1 MEEDIL
7 KVIENSKQSGIKLED
22 VIGKFK
28 SINEEEIECEVSL
41 LEKEGKI
48 YKNCNGYYIV
58 LDKDLKISTLYCS
71 HKGRRYVTDNNNIFF
86 VDSKDINGALDFDK
100 VIFRPNEKNKT
111 ARVEKIIERQND
123 IVVAEVISTTN
134 GKILSTINT
143 PEKVNIH
150 IRQGELEKYYDGDR
164 LVVNVESYS
173 IPNEIKGKIIEKL
186 GNKKEP
192 NIEEVTIAASRGF
205 TTKYSKEYLDEL
217 AAIPD
222 KVTDEDIK
230 GRLDLRNDVIFTID
244 SESTKDMDDA
254 ISIKVLDNGNY
265 QLGVHIANV
274 SHYIKKGSVIY
285 EDAIKRGN
293 SAYFAN
299 SVIPML
305 HFDISNGIC
314 SLNED
319 VDRLTKSCI
328 MEINKK
334 GKVVNYYITDSVIHS
349 KKKMTYE
356 DINKIFED
364 GVIISEYLPYYDSLK
379 ILKELTTILKEKH
392 EKDGYI
398 AFASNEIKTI
408 VDNNDET
415 LEFKNVHQGIGQE
428 MVEYSMIAANET
440 VAGHVFWMRLPFIYR
455 IHNEPREKRIE
466 EAMEIAK
473 KIGYRF
479 SKIKDMGG
487 SHLLQQVIKQLS
499 VKEEFQA
506 LSQFFVKTMPRALY
520 STENIGH
527 FALALDFYTHFTS
540 PIRRGCDLIVH
551 ELLDLYD
558 KDISYVNFEELEDE
572 LAIISEHISYTER
585 QADMVEYE
593 INALRM
599 VKYMRENIGK
609 TYKARIH
616 DITPLNV
623 QIVLENNVIGTVP
636 IDFVGGGGFYYMDAS
651 KSLKRGKSTYCIG
664 NNVICTV
671 INTDEEDRTVICSID
686 RNLTREHTKQKIK
699 KLEQKNK
706 N

>member
-7 KVIENSKQSGIKLED
+7 KVIENSKQSGIRLED
-22 VIGKFK
+22 VVGKFK

-41 LEKEGKI
+41 LEKEGRI
-48 YKNCNGYYIV
+48 YKNCDGYYIA
-58 LDKDLKISTLYCS
+58 LDKDLKIGTLYCS
-71 HKGRRYVTDNNNIFF
+71 HKGRRYVTDNNAIFF
-86 VDSKDINGALDFDK
+86 VDSKDINGAFDFDK

-111 ARVEKIIERQND
+111 AKVEKIIERQND

-143 PEKVNIH
+143 PEKINIQ

-164 LVVNVESYS
+164 LIVNVGSYS
-173 IPNEIKGKIIEKL
+173 TPNEVRGKIIEKL

-265 QLGVHIANV
+265 ELGVHIANV
-274 SHYIKKGSVIY
+274 SHYVKKGSAIY

-415 LEFKNVHQGIGQE
+415 LGFKNIHQGIGQE

-455 IHNEPREKRIE
+455 IHNEPKEKRIE

-540 PIRRGCDLIVH
+540 PIRRGCDLMVH

-558 KDISYVNFEELEDE
+558 KDISYVNFEKLEDE

-671 INTDEEDRTVICSID
+671 IDIDEEDRTVICSID
-686 RNLTREHTKQKIK
+686 RNLTREHAKQKVK
-699 KLEQKNK
+699 KL
-706 N
+706 

>member
-28 SINEEEIECEVSL
+28 SINEEEIEYEVSL

-173 IPNEIKGKIIEKL
+173 TPNEIKGKIIEKL

-274 SHYIKKGSVIY
+274 SHYIKKGSAIY

>member
-1 MEEDIL
+1 MGEDIL

-22 VIGKFK
+22 VIRKFK
-28 SINEEEIECEVSL
+28 SINEEEIEGEVSL

-71 HKGRRYVTDNNNIFF
+71 HKGRRYVTDNNTIFF
-86 VDSKDINGALDFDK
+86 VDSKDINGALDFDR

-173 IPNEIKGKIIEKL
+173 TPNEIKGKIIEKL

-274 SHYIKKGSVIY
+274 SHYIKKGSAIY

-415 LEFKNVHQGIGQE
+415 LGFKNVHQGIGQE

-593 INALRM
+593 INVLRM

-671 INTDEEDRTVICSID
+671 INIDEEDRTVICSID
-686 RNLTREHTKQKIK
+686 RNLTREHTKQKVK
-699 KLEQKNK
+699 KL
-706 N
+706 

>member
-1 MEEDIL
+1 MGEDIL

-71 HKGRRYVTDNNNIFF
+71 HKGRRYVTDNNTIFF

-123 IVVAEVISTTN
+123 IVVAEVISTIN

-164 LVVNVESYS
+164 LVVNVENYS
-173 IPNEIKGKIIEKL
+173 TPNEIKGKIIEKL

-230 GRLDLRNDVIFTID
+230 ERLDLRNDVIFTID

-274 SHYIKKGSVIY
+274 SHYIKKGSAIY

-651 KSLKRGKSTYCIG
+651 KSLKRGRSTYCIG

-671 INTDEEDRTVICSID
+671 INIDEEDRTVICSID
-686 RNLTREHTKQKIK
+686 RNLTREHTKQKVK
-699 KLEQKNK
+699 KL
-706 N
+706 

>member
-1 MEEDIL
+1 MGEDIL

-71 HKGRRYVTDNNNIFF
+71 HKGRRYVTDNNTIFF

-143 PEKVNIH
+143 PEKINIH

-173 IPNEIKGKIIEKL
+173 TPNEIKGKIIEKL

-217 AAIPD
+217 ATIPD
-222 KVTDEDIK
+222 KVTDEDIN

-254 ISIKVLDNGNY
+254 ISVKVLDNGNY

-274 SHYIKKGSVIY
+274 SHYIKKGSAIY

-415 LEFKNVHQGIGQE
+415 LGFKNIHQGIGQE

-540 PIRRGCDLIVH
+540 PIRRGCDLMVH

-599 VKYMRENIGK
+599 VKFMRENIGK

-671 INTDEEDRTVICSID
+671 IDIDEEDRTVICSID
-686 RNLTREHTKQKIK
+686 RNLTREHAKQKVK
-699 KLEQKNK
+699 KL
-706 N
+706 

>member
-7 KVIENSKQSGIKLED
+7 KVIENSKQSGIRLED
-22 VIGKFK
+22 VVGKFK

-41 LEKEGKI
+41 LEKEGRI
-48 YKNCNGYYIV
+48 YKNCDGYYIA
-58 LDKDLKISTLYCS
+58 LDKDLKIGTLYCS
-71 HKGRRYVTDNNNIFF
+71 HKGRRYVTDNNTIFF
-86 VDSKDINGALDFDK
+86 VDSKDINGAFDFDK

-111 ARVEKIIERQND
+111 AKVEKIIERQND

-143 PEKVNIH
+143 PEKINIQ

-164 LVVNVESYS
+164 LIVNVGSYS
-173 IPNEIKGKIIEKL
+173 TPNEVRGKIIEKL

-205 TTKYSKEYLDEL
+205 TTKYTKEYLDEL

-265 QLGVHIANV
+265 ELGVHIANV
-274 SHYIKKGSVIY
+274 SHYVKKGSAIY

-415 LEFKNVHQGIGQE
+415 LGFKNIHQGIGQE

-455 IHNEPREKRIE
+455 IHNEPKEKRIE

-540 PIRRGCDLIVH
+540 PIRRGCDLMVH

-636 IDFVGGGGFYYMDAS
+636 IDFVGGVGFYYMDAS

-671 INTDEEDRTVICSID
+671 ADIDEEDRTVICSID
-686 RNLTREHTKQKIK
+686 RNLTREHAKQKVK
-699 KLEQKNK
+699 KL
-706 N
+706 

>member
-1 MEEDIL
+1 MGEDIL

-48 YKNCNGYYIV
+48 YKNCNGYYIM

-71 HKGRRYVTDNNNIFF
+71 HKGRRYVTDNNTIFF
-86 VDSKDINGALDFDK
+86 VDSKDINGALDFDR

-164 LVVNVESYS
+164 LVVNVENYS
-173 IPNEIKGKIIEKL
+173 TPNEIKGKIIEKL

-274 SHYIKKGSVIY
+274 SHYIKKGSAIY

-415 LEFKNVHQGIGQE
+415 LGFKNVHQGIGQE

-671 INTDEEDRTVICSID
+671 INIDEEDRTVICSID
-686 RNLTREHTKQKIK
+686 RNLTREHTKQKVK
-699 KLEQKNK
+699 KL
-706 N
+706 

>member
-173 IPNEIKGKIIEKL
+173 TPNEIKGKIIEKL

-686 RNLTREHTKQKIK
+686 RNLTREHTKQKVK
-699 KLEQKNK
+699 KL
-706 N
+706 

>member
-1 MEEDIL
+1 MGEDIL

-71 HKGRRYVTDNNNIFF
+71 HKGRRYVTDNNTIFF

-123 IVVAEVISTTN
+123 IVVAEVISTIN

-173 IPNEIKGKIIEKL
+173 TPNEIKGKIIEKL

-274 SHYIKKGSVIY
+274 SHYIKKGSAIY

-415 LEFKNVHQGIGQE
+415 LGFKNIHQGIGQE

-671 INTDEEDRTVICSID
+671 INIDEEDRTVICSID

-699 KLEQKNK
+699 KL
-706 N
+706 

>member
-7 KVIENSKQSGIKLED
+7 KVIENSKQSGIRLED
-22 VIGKFK
+22 VVGKFK
-28 SINEEEIECEVSL
+28 SINEEEIESEVSL
-41 LEKEGKI
+41 LEKEGRI
-48 YKNCNGYYIV
+48 YKNCDGYYIA
-58 LDKDLKISTLYCS
+58 LDKDLKIGTLYCS
-71 HKGRRYVTDNNNIFF
+71 HKGRRYVTDNNTIFF
-86 VDSKDINGALDFDK
+86 VDSKDINGAFDFDK

-111 ARVEKIIERQND
+111 AKVEKIIERQND

-143 PEKVNIH
+143 PEKINIQ

-164 LVVNVESYS
+164 LIVNVGSYS
-173 IPNEIKGKIIEKL
+173 TPNEVRGKIIEKL

-205 TTKYSKEYLDEL
+205 TTKYTKEYLDEL

-265 QLGVHIANV
+265 ELGVHIANV
-274 SHYIKKGSVIY
+274 SHYVKKGSAIY
-285 EDAIKRGN
+285 EDAIRRGN

-415 LEFKNVHQGIGQE
+415 LGFKNIHQGIGQE

-455 IHNEPREKRIE
+455 IHNEPKEKRIE

-540 PIRRGCDLIVH
+540 PIRRGCDLMVH

-671 INTDEEDRTVICSID
+671 IDIDEEDRTVICSID
-686 RNLTREHTKQKIK
+686 RNLTREHAKQKVK
-699 KLEQKNK
+699 KL
-706 N
+706 

>member
-1 MEEDIL
+1 MGEDIL

-28 SINEEEIECEVSL
+28 SINKEEIEGEVSL

-48 YKNCNGYYIV
+48 YKNCNGYYIM

-71 HKGRRYVTDNNNIFF
+71 HKGRRYVTDNNTIFF

-143 PEKVNIH
+143 PEKINIH

-164 LVVNVESYS
+164 LIVNVESYS
-173 IPNEIKGKIIEKL
+173 TPNEIKGKIIEKL

-230 GRLDLRNDVIFTID
+230 GRLDLRSDVIFTID

-274 SHYIKKGSVIY
+274 SHYIKKGSAIY

-540 PIRRGCDLIVH
+540 PIRRGCDLMVH

-671 INTDEEDRTVICSID
+671 INIDEEDRTVICSID
-686 RNLTREHTKQKIK
+686 RNLTREHTKQKVK
-699 KLEQKNK
+699 KL
-706 N
+706 

>member
-1 MEEDIL
+1 MGEDIL

-22 VIGKFK
+22 VIRKFK

-71 HKGRRYVTDNNNIFF
+71 HKGRRYVTDNNTIFF

-123 IVVAEVISTTN
+123 IVVAEVISTIN

-173 IPNEIKGKIIEKL
+173 TPNEIKGKIIEKL

-274 SHYIKKGSVIY
+274 SHYIKKGSAIY

-415 LEFKNVHQGIGQE
+415 LGFKNIHQGIGQE

-540 PIRRGCDLIVH
+540 PIRRGCDLMVH

-664 NNVICTV
+664 NNVVCTV
-671 INTDEEDRTVICSID
+671 IDIDEEDRTVICSID

-699 KLEQKNK
+699 KL
-706 N
+706 

>member
-1 MEEDIL
+1 MGEDIL

-48 YKNCNGYYIV
+48 YKNCNGYYIM

-71 HKGRRYVTDNNNIFF
+71 HKGRRYVTDNNTIFF

-123 IVVAEVISTTN
+123 IVVAEVISTIN

-173 IPNEIKGKIIEKL
+173 TPNEIKGKIIEKL

-274 SHYIKKGSVIY
+274 SHYIKKGSAIY

-408 VDNNDET
+408 VDNNEET

-540 PIRRGCDLIVH
+540 PIRRGCDLMVH

-671 INTDEEDRTVICSID
+671 INIDEEDRTVICSID
-686 RNLTREHTKQKIK
+686 RNLTREHTKQKVK
-699 KLEQKNK
+699 KL
-706 N
+706 

>member
-173 IPNEIKGKIIEKL
+173 TPNEIKGKIIEKL

-274 SHYIKKGSVIY
+274 SHYIKKGSAIY

-364 GVIISEYLPYYDSLK
+364 GVVISEYLPYYDSLK

-599 VKYMRENIGK
+599 VKYIRENISK
-609 TYKARIH
+609 SYKARIH
-616 DITPLNV
+616 DIPPLNV

-699 KLEQKNK
+699 KL
-706 N
+706 

>member
-1 MEEDIL
+1 MGEDIL

-71 HKGRRYVTDNNNIFF
+71 HKGRRYVTDNNTIFF

-123 IVVAEVISTTN
+123 IVVAEVISTIN

-164 LVVNVESYS
+164 LVVNVENYS
-173 IPNEIKGKIIEKL
+173 TPNEIKGKIIEKL

-274 SHYIKKGSVIY
+274 SHYIKKGSAIY

-415 LEFKNVHQGIGQE
+415 LGFKNIHQGIGQE

-593 INALRM
+593 INVLRM

-671 INTDEEDRTVICSID
+671 INIDEEDRTVICSID
-686 RNLTREHTKQKIK
+686 RNLTREHTKQKVK
-699 KLEQKNK
+699 KL
-706 N
+706 

>member
-173 IPNEIKGKIIEKL
+173 TPNEIKGKIIEKL

-364 GVIISEYLPYYDSLK
+364 GVVISEYLPYYDSLK

-686 RNLTREHTKQKIK
+686 RNLTREHTKQKVK
-699 KLEQKNK
+699 KL
-706 N
+706 

>member
-1 MEEDIL
+1 MGEDIL

-22 VIGKFK
+22 VIRKFK
-28 SINEEEIECEVSL
+28 SINEEEIEGEVSL

-71 HKGRRYVTDNNNIFF
+71 HKGRRYVTDNNTIFF

-123 IVVAEVISTTN
+123 IVVAEVISTIN

-173 IPNEIKGKIIEKL
+173 TPNKIKGKIIEKL

-192 NIEEVTIAASRGF
+192 NIEEVTIAVSRGF

-274 SHYIKKGSVIY
+274 SHYIKKGSAIY

-415 LEFKNVHQGIGQE
+415 LGFKNVHQGIGQE

-540 PIRRGCDLIVH
+540 PIRRGCDLMVH

-572 LAIISEHISYTER
+572 LSIISEHISYTER

-671 INTDEEDRTVICSID
+671 INIDEEDRTVICSID
-686 RNLTREHTKQKIK
+686 RNLTREHTKQKVK
-699 KLEQKNK
+699 KL
-706 N
+706 

>member
-1 MEEDIL
+1 MGEDIL

-71 HKGRRYVTDNNNIFF
+71 HKGRRYVTDNNTIFF
-86 VDSKDINGALDFDK
+86 VDSKDINGALDFDR

-173 IPNEIKGKIIEKL
+173 TPNEIKGKIIEKL

-230 GRLDLRNDVIFTID
+230 GRLDLRDDVIFTID

-274 SHYIKKGSVIY
+274 SHYIKKGSTIY

-415 LEFKNVHQGIGQE
+415 LGFKNIHQGIGQE

-540 PIRRGCDLIVH
+540 PIRRGCDLMVH

-558 KDISYVNFEELEDE
+558 KDISYVNFEKLEDE

-671 INTDEEDRTVICSID
+671 INIDEEDRTVICSID
-686 RNLTREHTKQKIK
+686 RNLTREHTKQKVK
-699 KLEQKNK
+699 KL
-706 N
+706 

>member
-71 HKGRRYVTDNNNIFF
+71 HKGRRYVTDNNTIFF

-143 PEKVNIH
+143 PEKINIH

-173 IPNEIKGKIIEKL
+173 TPNEIKGKIIEKL

-217 AAIPD
+217 ATIPD
-222 KVTDEDIK
+222 KVTDEDINE
-230 GRLDLRNDVIFTID
+230 RLDLRNDVIFTID

-265 QLGVHIANV
+265 ELGVHIANV
-274 SHYIKKGSVIY
+274 SHYIKKGSAIY

-319 VDRLTKSCI
+319 VDRLTKSCV

-334 GKVVNYYITDSVIHS
+334 GKVVNYYIADSVIHS

-364 GVIISEYLPYYDSLK
+364 GVITSEYLPYYDSLK
-379 ILKELTTILKEKH
+379 ILKELTMILKEKH

-415 LEFKNVHQGIGQE
+415 LGFKNVHQGIGQE

-455 IHNEPREKRIE
+455 IHNEPKEKRIE

-540 PIRRGCDLIVH
+540 PIRRGCDLMVH

-599 VKYMRENIGK
+599 VKFMKENIGK

-671 INTDEEDRTVICSID
+671 IDIDEEDRTVICSID
-686 RNLTREHTKQKIK
+686 RNLTREHAKQKVK
-699 KLEQKNK
+699 KL
-706 N
+706 

>member
-1 MEEDIL
+1 MGEDIL

-71 HKGRRYVTDNNNIFF
+71 HKGRRYVTDNNTIFF

-173 IPNEIKGKIIEKL
+173 TPNEIKGKIIEKL

-274 SHYIKKGSVIY
+274 SHYIKKGSAIY

-408 VDNNDET
+408 VDGNDET
-415 LEFKNVHQGIGQE
+415 LGFKNIHQGIGQE

-671 INTDEEDRTVICSID
+671 INIDEEDRTVICSID
-686 RNLTREHTKQKIK
+686 RNLTREHTKQKVK
-699 KLEQKNK
+699 KL
-706 N
+706 

>member
-7 KVIENSKQSGIKLED
+7 KVIENSKQSGIRLED
-22 VIGKFK
+22 VVGKFK
-28 SINEEEIECEVSL
+28 SINEEEIESEVSL
-41 LEKEGKI
+41 LEKEGRI
-48 YKNCNGYYIV
+48 YKNCDGYYIA
-58 LDKDLKISTLYCS
+58 LDKDLKIGTLYCS
-71 HKGRRYVTDNNNIFF
+71 HKGRRYVTDNNTIFF
-86 VDSKDINGALDFDK
+86 VDSKDINGAFDFDK

-111 ARVEKIIERQND
+111 AKVEKIIERQND

-143 PEKVNIH
+143 PEKINIQ

-164 LVVNVESYS
+164 LIVNVGSYS
-173 IPNEIKGKIIEKL
+173 TPNEVRGKIIEKL

-205 TTKYSKEYLDEL
+205 TTKYTKEYLDEL

-265 QLGVHIANV
+265 ELGVHIANV
-274 SHYIKKGSVIY
+274 SHYVKKGSAIY
-285 EDAIKRGN
+285 EDAIRRGN

-415 LEFKNVHQGIGQE
+415 LGFKNVHQGIGQE

-455 IHNEPREKRIE
+455 IHNEPKEKRIE

-540 PIRRGCDLIVH
+540 PIRRGCDLMVH

-671 INTDEEDRTVICSID
+671 IDIDEEDRTVICSID
-686 RNLTREHTKQKIK
+686 RNLTREHAKQKVK
-699 KLEQKNK
+699 KL
-706 N
+706 

>member
-1 MEEDIL
+1 MGEDIL

-71 HKGRRYVTDNNNIFF
+71 HKGRRYVTDNNTIFF

-143 PEKVNIH
+143 PEKINIH

-164 LVVNVESYS
+164 LIVNVESYS
-173 IPNEIKGKIIEKL
+173 TPNEIKGKIIEKL

-274 SHYIKKGSVIY
+274 SHYIKKGSAIY

-415 LEFKNVHQGIGQE
+415 LGFKNIHQGIGQE

-540 PIRRGCDLIVH
+540 PIRRGCDLMVH

-671 INTDEEDRTVICSID
+671 INIDEEDRTVICSID
-686 RNLTREHTKQKIK
+686 RNLTREHTKQKVK
-699 KLEQKNK
+699 KL
-706 N
+706 

>member
-7 KVIENSKQSGIKLED
+7 RVIENSKQSGIKLED

-28 SINEEEIECEVSL
+28 SINEEEIEYEVSL

-173 IPNEIKGKIIEKL
+173 TPNEIKGKIIEKL

-392 EKDGYI
+392 EKAGYI

-699 KLEQKNK
+699 KL
-706 N
+706 

>member
-1 MEEDIL
+1 MGEDIL

-48 YKNCNGYYIV
+48 YKNCNGYYIM

-71 HKGRRYVTDNNNIFF
+71 HKGRRYVTDNNTIFF

-123 IVVAEVISTTN
+123 IVVAEVISTIN

-173 IPNEIKGKIIEKL
+173 TPNEIKGKIIEKL

-274 SHYIKKGSVIY
+274 SHYIKKGSAIY

-415 LEFKNVHQGIGQE
+415 LDFKNIHQGIGQE

-540 PIRRGCDLIVH
+540 PIRRGCDLMVH

-671 INTDEEDRTVICSID
+671 INIDEEDRTVICSID
-686 RNLTREHTKQKIK
+686 RNLTREHTKQKVK
-699 KLEQKNK
+699 KL
-706 N
+706 

>member
-1 MEEDIL
+1 MVEDIL

-71 HKGRRYVTDNNNIFF
+71 HKGRRYVTDNNTIFF

-143 PEKVNIH
+143 PEKANIH

-173 IPNEIKGKIIEKL
+173 TPNEIKGKIIEKL

-274 SHYIKKGSVIY
+274 SHYIKKGSAIY

-415 LEFKNVHQGIGQE
+415 LGFKNIHQGIGQE

-540 PIRRGCDLIVH
+540 PIRRGCDLMVH

-671 INTDEEDRTVICSID
+671 INIDEEDRTVICSMD
-686 RNLTREHTKQKIK
+686 RNLTREHTKQKVK
-699 KLEQKNK
+699 KL
-706 N
+706 

>member
-1 MEEDIL
+1 MGEDIL

-22 VIGKFK
+22 VIRKFK
-28 SINEEEIECEVSL
+28 SINEEEIEGEVSL

-71 HKGRRYVTDNNNIFF
+71 HKGRRYVTDNNTIFF
-86 VDSKDINGALDFDK
+86 VDSKDINGALDFDR

-164 LVVNVESYS
+164 LVVNVENYS
-173 IPNEIKGKIIEKL
+173 TPNEIKGKIIEKL

-274 SHYIKKGSVIY
+274 SHYIKKGSAIY

-671 INTDEEDRTVICSID
+671 INIDEEDRTVICSID
-686 RNLTREHTKQKIK
+686 RNLTREHTKQKVK
-699 KLEQKNK
+699 KL
-706 N
+706 

>member
-1 MEEDIL
+1 MEEEIF
-7 KVIENSKQSGIKLED
+7 KVIENSKQSGIILED
-22 VIGKFK
+22 VLRKFK
-28 SINEEEIECEVSL
+28 SINEQELEYNISQ
-41 LEKEGKI
+41 LEKNGKI
-48 YKNCNGYYIV
+48 YRNSDGYYIA
-58 LDKDLKISTLYCS
+58 LEKDLKISKLYCS
-71 HKGRRYVTDNNNIFF
+71 HKGRRYVTCENTVLF
-86 VDSKDINGALDFDK
+86 VESKDINGALDFDT
-100 VIFRPNEKNKT
+100 VIFKPNEKNKT
-111 ARVEKIIERQND
+111 AKVEKIIERQNS
-123 IVVAEVISTTN
+123 IVVAEIISTAD
-134 GKILSTINT
+134 GKQLLTINT
-143 PEKVNIH
+143 PEKMNVS
-150 IRQGELEKYYDGDR
+150 IRQIELEKYYDGDR
-164 LVVNVESYS
+164 LIVNIESYS
-173 IPNEIKGKIIEKL
+173 TPSEIKGKIIERL

-192 NIEEVTIAASRGF
+192 NIEEKTIAASRGF
-205 TTKYSKEYLDEL
+205 TTNYSKEYLEEL
-217 AAIPD
+217 ANIPD

-230 GRLDLRNDVIFTID
+230 GRLDLRNEVIFTID

-254 ISIKVLDNGNY
+254 ISIKVLENGNY
-265 QLGVHIANV
+265 ELGVHIANV
-274 SHYIKKGSVIY
+274 SHYIKKGSAIY
-285 EDAIKRGN
+285 EDALKRGN

-305 HFDISNGIC
+305 HFNISNGIC

-356 DINKIFED
+356 DINQIFEED
-364 GVIISEYLPYYDSLK
+364 IIKDEYLPYYDDLK
-379 ILKELTTILKEKH
+379 TLKDLTKILKEKH

-415 LEFKNVHQGIGQE
+415 LGFKSMHQGVGQE

-455 IHNEPREKRIE
+455 IHNEPKEKRIE

-499 VKEEFQA
+499 VKDEFQA

-540 PIRRGCDLIVH
+540 PIRRGCDLMVH

-558 KDISYVNFEELEDE
+558 KDISKIDFEKLEDE
-572 LAIISEHISYTER
+572 LSIISEHISYTER

-599 VKYMRENIGK
+599 VKYMSENIGK

-616 DITPLNV
+616 DISPLNV

-636 IDFVGGGGFYYMDAS
+636 IDFVQGGGFYYMDAS

-664 NNVICTV
+664 NSVICSIAD
-671 INTDEEDRTVICSID
+671 INEEDRTVICSID
-686 RNLTREHTKQKIK
+686 KNITKGRDSTKQKIK
-699 KLEQKNK
+699 KL
-706 N
+706 

>member
-1 MEEDIL
+1 MGEDIL

-71 HKGRRYVTDNNNIFF
+71 HKGRRYVTDNNTIFF
-86 VDSKDINGALDFDK
+86 VDSRDINGALDFDK

-164 LVVNVESYS
+164 LVVNIESYS
-173 IPNEIKGKIIEKL
+173 TLNEIKGKIIEKL

-230 GRLDLRNDVIFTID
+230 ERLDLRNDVIFTID

-254 ISIKVLDNGNY
+254 ISVKVLDNGNY
-265 QLGVHIANV
+265 ELGVHIANV
-274 SHYIKKGSVIY
+274 SHYIKKGSAIY

-299 SVIPML
+299 SIIPML

-334 GKVVNYYITDSVIHS
+334 GKVVNYYIADSVIHS

-364 GVIISEYLPYYDSLK
+364 GVITSEYLPYYDSLK
-379 ILKELTTILKEKH
+379 ILKELTMILKEKH

-415 LEFKNVHQGIGQE
+415 LGFKNVHQGIGQE

-455 IHNEPREKRIE
+455 IHNEPKEKRIE

-540 PIRRGCDLIVH
+540 PIRRGCDLMVH

-599 VKYMRENIGK
+599 VKFMKENIGK

-671 INTDEEDRTVICSID
+671 IDIDEEDRTVICSID
-686 RNLTREHTKQKIK
+686 RNLTREHAKQKVK
-699 KLEQKNK
+699 KL
-706 N
+706 

>member
-1 MEEDIL
+1 MGEDIL

-71 HKGRRYVTDNNNIFF
+71 HKGRRYVTDNNTIFF

-123 IVVAEVISTTN
+123 IVVAEVISTIN

-173 IPNEIKGKIIEKL
+173 TPNEIKGKIIEKL

-274 SHYIKKGSVIY
+274 SHYIKKGSAIY

-593 INALRM
+593 INVLRM

-671 INTDEEDRTVICSID
+671 INIDEEDRTVICSID
-686 RNLTREHTKQKIK
+686 RNLTREHTKQKVK
-699 KLEQKNK
+699 KL
-706 N
+706 

>member
-1 MEEDIL
+1 MGEDIL

-71 HKGRRYVTDNNNIFF
+71 HKGRRYVTDNNTNTIFF

-164 LVVNVESYS
+164 LVVNVENYS
-173 IPNEIKGKIIEKL
+173 TSNEIKGKIIEKL

-274 SHYIKKGSVIY
+274 SHYIKKGSAIY

-415 LEFKNVHQGIGQE
+415 LGFKNVHQGIGQE

-540 PIRRGCDLIVH
+540 PIRRGCDLMVH

-572 LAIISEHISYTER
+572 LSIISEHISYTER

-671 INTDEEDRTVICSID
+671 INIDEEDRTVICSID
-686 RNLTREHTKQKIK
+686 RNLTREHTKQKVK
-699 KLEQKNK
+699 KL
-706 N
+706 

>member
-1 MEEDIL
+1 MGEDIL

-48 YKNCNGYYIV
+48 YKNCNGYYIM

-71 HKGRRYVTDNNNIFF
+71 HKGRRYVTDNNTIFF

-123 IVVAEVISTTN
+123 IVVAEVISTIN

-164 LVVNVESYS
+164 LVVNVENYS
-173 IPNEIKGKIIEKL
+173 TPNEIKGKIIEKL

-217 AAIPD
+217 TAIPD

-230 GRLDLRNDVIFTID
+230 GRLDLRSDVIFTID

-274 SHYIKKGSVIY
+274 SHYIKKGSAIY

-415 LEFKNVHQGIGQE
+415 LEFKNIHQGIGQE

-671 INTDEEDRTVICSID
+671 INIDEEDRTVICSID
-686 RNLTREHTKQKIK
+686 RNLTREHTKQKVK
-699 KLEQKNK
+699 KL
-706 N
+706 

>member
-1 MEEDIL
+1 MGEDIL

-71 HKGRRYVTDNNNIFF
+71 HKGRRYVTDNNTIFF

-173 IPNEIKGKIIEKL
+173 TPNEIKGKIIEKL

-274 SHYIKKGSVIY
+274 SHYIKKGSAIY

-415 LEFKNVHQGIGQE
+415 LGFKNIHQGIGQE

-671 INTDEEDRTVICSID
+671 INIDEEDRTVICSID
-686 RNLTREHTKQKIK
+686 RNLTREHTKQKVK
-699 KLEQKNK
+699 KL
-706 N
+706 

>member
-1 MEEDIL
+1 MGEDIL

-22 VIGKFK
+22 VIRKFK
-28 SINEEEIECEVSL
+28 SINEEEIEGEVSL

-48 YKNCNGYYIV
+48 YKNCNGYYIM

-71 HKGRRYVTDNNNIFF
+71 HKGRRYVTDNNTIFF

-111 ARVEKIIERQND
+111 ARVERIIERQND

-173 IPNEIKGKIIEKL
+173 TPNEIKGKIIEKL

-230 GRLDLRNDVIFTID
+230 ERLDLRNDVIFTID

-274 SHYIKKGSVIY
+274 SHYIKKGSAIY

-415 LEFKNVHQGIGQE
+415 LGFKNIHQGIGQE

-487 SHLLQQVIKQLS
+487 SHLLQ
-499 VKEEFQA
+499 
-506 LSQFFVKTMPRALY
+506 
-520 STENIGH
+520 
-527 FALALDFYTHFTS
+527 
-540 PIRRGCDLIVH
+540 
-551 ELLDLYD
+551 
-558 KDISYVNFEELEDE
+558 
-572 LAIISEHISYTER
+572 
-585 QADMVEYE
+585 
-593 INALRM
+593 
-599 VKYMRENIGK
+599 
-609 TYKARIH
+609 
-616 DITPLNV
+616 
-623 QIVLENNVIGTVP
+623 
-636 IDFVGGGGFYYMDAS
+636 
-651 KSLKRGKSTYCIG
+651 
-664 NNVICTV
+664 
-671 INTDEEDRTVICSID
+671 
-686 RNLTREHTKQKIK
+686 
-699 KLEQKNK
+699 
-706 N
+706 

>member
-1 MEEDIL
+1 MGEDIL

-71 HKGRRYVTDNNNIFF
+71 HKGRRYVTDNNTIFF

-143 PEKVNIH
+143 PEKINIH

-164 LVVNVESYS
+164 LIVNVESYS
-173 IPNEIKGKIIEKL
+173 TPNEIKGKIIEKL

-217 AAIPD
+217 ATIPD

-274 SHYIKKGSVIY
+274 SHYIKKGSAIY

-364 GVIISEYLPYYDSLK
+364 GVITSEYLPYYDSLK
-379 ILKELTTILKEKH
+379 TLKELTMILKEKH

-415 LEFKNVHQGIGQE
+415 LGFKNIHQGIGQE

-540 PIRRGCDLIVH
+540 PIRRGCDLMVH

-671 INTDEEDRTVICSID
+671 INIDEEDRTVICSID
-686 RNLTREHTKQKIK
+686 RNLTREHTKQKVK
-699 KLEQKNK
+699 KL
-706 N
+706 

>member
-7 KVIENSKQSGIKLED
+7 RVIENSKQSGIKLED

-28 SINEEEIECEVSL
+28 SINEEEIEYEVSL

-71 HKGRRYVTDNNNIFF
+71 HKGRRYVTDNNNVFF

-173 IPNEIKGKIIEKL
+173 TPNEIKGKIIEKL

-230 GRLDLRNDVIFTID
+230 GRLDLRNDIIFTID

-686 RNLTREHTKQKIK
+686 RNLTREHTKQKVK
-699 KLEQKNK
+699 KL
-706 N
+706 

>member
-1 MEEDIL
+1 MGEDIL

-71 HKGRRYVTDNNNIFF
+71 HKGRRYVTDNNTIFF

-123 IVVAEVISTTN
+123 IVVAEVISTIN

-164 LVVNVESYS
+164 LVVNVENYS
-173 IPNEIKGKIIEKL
+173 TPNEIKGKIIEKL

-274 SHYIKKGSVIY
+274 SHYIKKGSTIY

-415 LEFKNVHQGIGQE
+415 LGFKNIHQGIGQE

-593 INALRM
+593 INVLRM

-671 INTDEEDRTVICSID
+671 INIDEEDRTVICSID
-686 RNLTREHTKQKIK
+686 RNLTREHTKQKVK
-699 KLEQKNK
+699 KL
-706 N
+706 

>member
-1 MEEDIL
+1 MGEDIL

-22 VIGKFK
+22 VIRKFK

-71 HKGRRYVTDNNNIFF
+71 HKGRRYVTDNNTIFF

-123 IVVAEVISTTN
+123 IVVAEVISTIN

-164 LVVNVESYS
+164 LVVNVENYS
-173 IPNEIKGKIIEKL
+173 TLNEIKGKIIEKL

-230 GRLDLRNDVIFTID
+230 ERLDLRNDVIFTID

-274 SHYIKKGSVIY
+274 SHYIKKGSAIY

-415 LEFKNVHQGIGQE
+415 LGFKNIHQGIGQE

-455 IHNEPREKRIE
+455 IHNEPSEKRIE

-671 INTDEEDRTVICSID
+671 INIDEEDRTVICSID
-686 RNLTREHTKQKIK
+686 RNLTREHTKQKVK
-699 KLEQKNK
+699 KL
-706 N
+706 

>member
-7 KVIENSKQSGIKLED
+7 KVIENSKQSGIRLED
-22 VIGKFK
+22 VGGKFK

-41 LEKEGKI
+41 LEKEGRI
-48 YKNCNGYYIV
+48 YKNCDGYYIA
-58 LDKDLKISTLYCS
+58 LDKDLKIGTLYCS
-71 HKGRRYVTDNNNIFF
+71 HKGRRYVTDNNTIFF

-123 IVVAEVISTTN
+123 IVVAEVISTIN

-173 IPNEIKGKIIEKL
+173 TPNEIKGKIIEKL

-274 SHYIKKGSVIY
+274 SHYIKKGSAIY

-379 ILKELTTILKEKH
+379 ILKELTTILKGKH

-415 LEFKNVHQGIGQE
+415 LGFKNIHQGIGQE

-671 INTDEEDRTVICSID
+671 INIDEEDRTVICSID
-686 RNLTREHTKQKIK
+686 RNLTREHTKQKVK
-699 KLEQKNK
+699 KL
-706 N
+706 